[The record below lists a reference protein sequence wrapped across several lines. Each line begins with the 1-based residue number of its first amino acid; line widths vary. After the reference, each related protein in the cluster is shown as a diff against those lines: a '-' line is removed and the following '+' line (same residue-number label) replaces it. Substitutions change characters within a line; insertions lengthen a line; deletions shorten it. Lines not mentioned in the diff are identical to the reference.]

1 MLLCELMEGVLPQH
15 VKELLKAKVT
25 CARPQYIVEWIA
37 HPDDSLTEHVLHG
50 SVESAKLAEM
60 AKERSKCLDA
70 EEQSCSF

>member
-1 MLLCELMEGVLPQH
+1 MCELMEGVLPQH

-37 HPDDSLTEHVLHG
+37 HPDDSLTEHLLHG